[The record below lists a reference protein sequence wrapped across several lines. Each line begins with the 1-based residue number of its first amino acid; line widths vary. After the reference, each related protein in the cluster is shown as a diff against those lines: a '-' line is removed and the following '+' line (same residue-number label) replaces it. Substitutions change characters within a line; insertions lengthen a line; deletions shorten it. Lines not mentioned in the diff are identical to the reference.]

1 MNLVMLLGRLTK
13 DPEIRYTQG
22 DQGTKVASFTLA
34 VDRKFKKDGQPSAD
48 FIRCKAFGKTAEIV
62 EQYAPKGKQVAITGE
77 IQTGSYQKQ
86 DGTTVY
92 TTDIICNQVQLL
104 GSAEQVS
111 KTKQHAQAPAP
122 APQPDPEPVPDWE
135 QDDLE
140 GDLPF

>member
-62 EQYAPKGKQVAITGE
+62 EQYAPKGKQIAITGE

-104 GSAEQVS
+104 GSAEQVT

-122 APQPDPEPVPDWE
+122 APQPDPEPEWQ
-135 QDDLE
+135 QDEMD
-140 GDLPF
+140 DDMPF

>member
-1 MNLVMLLGRLTK
+1 MLLGRLTK

-62 EQYAPKGKQVAITGE
+62 EQYAPKGKQIAITGE

-104 GSAEQVS
+104 GSAEQVT

-122 APQPDPEPVPDWE
+122 APQPDPEFE
-135 QDDLE
+135 QDEID
-140 GDLPF
+140 DDIPF

>member
-13 DPEIRYTQG
+13 DPEIRFTQG

-62 EQYAPKGKQVAITGE
+62 EQYAPKGKQIAITGE

-104 GSAEQVS
+104 GSAEQVT

-122 APQPDPEPVPDWE
+122 APQPDPEPEWQ
-135 QDDLE
+135 QDEMD
-140 GDLPF
+140 DDMPF

>member
-1 MNLVMLLGRLTK
+1 MNHFVGIGRLTK
-13 DPEIRYTQG
+13 DPEIRYAQG

-122 APQPDPEPVPDWE
+122 APQPDPDPTWE
-135 QDDLE
+135 QDEMGD
-140 GDLPF
+140 DLPF

>member
-1 MNLVMLLGRLTK
+1 MLLGRLTK

-48 FIRCKAFGKTAEIV
+48 FIRCKGFGKTAEIV
-62 EQYAPKGKQVAITGE
+62 EQYAPKGKQIAITGE

-104 GSAEQVS
+104 GSAEQVT

-122 APQPDPEPVPDWE
+122 APQPDPEFE
-135 QDDLE
+135 QDEID
-140 GDLPF
+140 DDIPF